1 MAKRPRKPPPDTGKQ
16 IKGFI
21 SYAHN
26 DLRMLERLL
35 VYLDDLTRAFDITFW
50 HDDSI
55 DAGAH
60 WNKQIEAAINAS
72 DLFLLLTS
80 PSSLASP
87 YIQNRE
93 LPAIVKRANAVGGK
107 VVPIVLMPCAWQSL
121 SRDIQALPM
130 HARRLKPITEWR
142 RHGDGYAAAVAQ
154 LHKAVARHFNLT
166 PKTDSPLDALIG
178 ERSLPGDPVLE
189 PLDGQLDLIGAGSDA
204 DVSAIA
210 SPIVRT
216 LHAAVRD
223 AASRFLE
230 RVQRLGN
237 RLDQDW
243 DDLIPAA
250 QALADALN
258 RPLTALPE
266 DILGLWLA
274 STALGSFLGMDR
286 DLHAR
291 QSTDPEPLPPAV
303 ARALSDL
310 VNRTA
315 LFVREF
321 PSALGFDDKRGGF
334 FAHPELL
341 PPATDTLRAARDQQ
355 VLTPAASDTLEKTLD
370 AARRDPAQ
378 GGKAGAF
385 GLSGT
390 QGVLSRGGSFVAEHD
405 IAQAGGPDPAR
416 VLFEQRFEAFLEQA
430 RPYLGPLLASMP
442 SDIGHAMEVLV
453 ERAGTDAF
461 PGKAGGGGKVS
472 VPPQPPA
479 EPPPDFDPERVR
491 EMVLA
496 GERVPDSWVPF
507 VTTLQ
512 IGVNGSFLGAP
523 RFDDLRPL
531 ARFTALRELYLNYTQ
546 VSDVSPLAGLSA
558 LQTLHLRGTGV
569 SDVSRLAGLSAL
581 QHLYLNGTSVSDV
594 SPLAGLSAL
603 QFLNLD
609 RTGVSDVSP
618 LAGLSA
624 LQTLYL
630 QGTSVSDVSPLA
642 GLSSLQVLDLRGTG
656 VSDVSPLAGLSSLQ
670 RLDLD
675 RRGVSDVS
683 PLRHLTNLKITR

>member
-1 MAKRPRKPPPDTGKQ
+1 MAHGPRKPPPDTGER

-21 SYAHN
+21 SYAHD

-50 HDDSI
+50 HDESI

-60 WNKQIEAAINAS
+60 WNKQIEAAINDS

-80 PSSLASP
+80 PSSLASRF
-87 YIQNRE
+87 IQNRE
-93 LPAIVKRANAVGGK
+93 LPAIVKRANAINGK
-107 VVPIVLMPCAWQSL
+107 VVPIVLTHCPWQSL

-130 HARRLKPITEWR
+130 HARRLKPITDWR
-142 RHGDGYAAAVAQ
+142 RQDDGHAAAVAQ

-178 ERSLPGDPVLE
+178 ERSPPGGPVLE

-204 DVSAIA
+204 DVSAVA

-216 LHAAVRD
+216 LHAAVRHD
-223 AASRFLE
+223 ASRFLE

-266 DILGLWLA
+266 DILDLWLA

-321 PSALGFDDKRGGF
+321 PSALGFDDQRGGF
-334 FAHPELL
+334 YAHPELL
-341 PPATDTLRAARDQQ
+341 PPAIDTLRAARDQQ
-355 VLTPAASDTLEKTLD
+355 VLTPAARDILEKTLD

-442 SDIGHAMEVLV
+442 SDIGHAMDVLV

-472 VPPQPPA
+472 VPPQSPA
-479 EPPPDFDPERVR
+479 EPPPGFDLDRVR
-491 EMVLA
+491 KMVLA
-496 GERVPDSWVPF
+496 GEQVPDSWVPF
-507 VTTLQ
+507 VTTLR
-512 IGVNGSFLGAP
+512 IWVDNSSYTEA

-531 ARFTALRELYLNYTQ
+531 AQFTALQGLDLHGTDVSDVSALAGLSALQFLYLNGTG
-546 VSDVSPLAGLSA
+546 VSDVSPLAGLAALQRLDLDGTRVNDVSPLAGLSA
-558 LQTLHLRGTGV
+558 LQHL
-569 SDVSRLAGLSAL
+569 D
-581 QHLYLNGTSVSDV
+581 
-594 SPLAGLSAL
+594 
-603 QFLNLD
+603 LD
-609 RTGVSDVSP
+609 GTGVSDVSP

-624 LQTLYL
+624 LQRLHL
-630 QGTSVSDVSPLA
+630 NGT
-642 GLSSLQVLDLRGTG
+642 
-656 VSDVSPLAGLSSLQ
+656 
-670 RLDLD
+670 
-675 RRGVSDVS
+675 GVSDVS
-683 PLRHLTNLKITR
+683 PLRHLTKLQIYR